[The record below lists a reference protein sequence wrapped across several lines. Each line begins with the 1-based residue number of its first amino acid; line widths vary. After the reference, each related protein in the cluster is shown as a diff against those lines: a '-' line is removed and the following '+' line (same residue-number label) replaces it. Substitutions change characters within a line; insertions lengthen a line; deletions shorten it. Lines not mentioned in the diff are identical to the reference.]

1 MHRIDGPSICLKL
14 SKDFVASF
22 HPVDHVSG
30 MPDRPDTSPS
40 AADQL
45 KESVPD
51 LTKLLQKDT
60 DCEPAGLAASQESVD
75 DAATQ
80 NEDDS
85 GDITENTEMAVIPT
99 STAGTCYGYML

>member
-1 MHRIDGPSICLKL
+1 
-14 SKDFVASF
+14 
-22 HPVDHVSG
+22 

-40 AADQL
+40 AADQP

-75 DAATQ
+75 DAATR
-80 NEDDS
+80 NDNDS
-85 GDITENTEMAVIPT
+85 GDITESNVLPSTNTENAEMAVILT
-99 STAGTCYGYML
+99 STAGTCYGYDALTGSFVNYPN

>member
-1 MHRIDGPSICLKL
+1 
-14 SKDFVASF
+14 
-22 HPVDHVSG
+22 

-40 AADQL
+40 AADQP

-80 NEDDS
+80 NDNDS
-85 GDITENTEMAVIPT
+85 GDITESNVLPSTNTENTEMAVIPT
-99 STAGTCYGYML
+99 STAGTCYG

>member
-1 MHRIDGPSICLKL
+1 
-14 SKDFVASF
+14 
-22 HPVDHVSG
+22 

-40 AADQL
+40 AADQP

-75 DAATQ
+75 DAATAS
-80 NEDDS
+80 NVLPS
-85 GDITENTEMAVIPT
+85 TNTENTEMAVIPT
-99 STAGTCYGYML
+99 STAGTCYGYDALTGSFVNYPN